1 MIEIILRDGTSLNL
15 KKDWDFEI
23 TIEQPMLEDSRIPV
37 PYSTSIALLPTETNR
52 HALGWVD
59 VFMLPPAVRR
69 LSATL
74 FVSGVPIMSGV
85 MEYESTDEGYVSYT
99 FAGKDL
105 EDDFSGYIHEL
116 KHLTRETIDFQW
128 LKMIT
133 EVRNDPSIHDIT
145 ASPAYDFA
153 APPVICAQNIGKVEH
168 PNDIGIETISPHDR
182 YRNWPFSTSTPFC
195 PAVYVHAIL
204 SEHFKNIEVSDTIL
218 RLYNALAIPGLL
230 IKNDAKSPYY
240 LPVEN
245 TVTMLDIA
253 SYLPECSVI
262 DLVTGLCKM
271 LCASIYRDGQGFRL
285 LSNKEVL
292 TSRTPVDWSGKVS
305 DAFSATVEAA
315 RSYTFGYDNDD
326 DENTFDTTDPA
337 ADGSIT
343 SSFDTYANLFLSAL
357 NAADYIAVRHRT
369 TGDIFS
375 GRRMQIT
382 VRIDTGAAADG
393 GNVYHYATVP
403 YLDQLFHGIT
413 PKTANSSIED
423 NFDATCPFKLVRC
436 LPTRIYEPGGDNN
449 LGVYCM
455 APIMEMPA
463 VDERPTDLYI
473 GCMIGGQLVDHGI
486 AYEPYP
492 VSGGRP
498 SSANLGTEM
507 RPSNPSL
514 DLSPEG
520 LWPLH
525 ESFAAWLGRDRQV
538 NTVDLNLS
546 LSEIA
551 SFRMFHPVVINH
563 RQFLVKTMRF
573 TFSTSSDVVNSQAD
587 IIEM

>member
-1 MIEIILRDGTSLNL
+1 MIEIILSDGTSLDL

-52 HALGWVD
+52 YALGWID
-59 VFMLPPAVRR
+59 VLMLPPAVRR

-74 FVSGVPIMSGV
+74 FVSDVPIMSGI

-105 EDDFSGYIHEL
+105 EDDFTGYIHEL
-116 KHLTRETIDFQW
+116 SHLTCNPYPAQW
-128 LKMIT
+128 PALLSA
-133 EVRNDPSIHDIT
+133 VRADASIFDLT
-145 ASPAYDFA
+145 ASPEHDFA
-153 APPVICAQNIGKVEH
+153 TPPVICAQNIGKVEH
-168 PNDIGIETISPHDR
+168 PNDIGIETISPNDL

-204 SEHFKNIEVSDTIL
+204 AEHFKNIEVSDTI
-218 RLYNALAIPGLL
+218 RYIFNALAVPGLF
-230 IKNDAKSPYY
+230 IMNGSQSPWYFPQEGSY
-240 LPVEN
+240 PVI
-245 TVTMLDIA
+245 DIA
-253 SYLPECSVI
+253 ASLPEYTVI

-292 TSRTPVDWSGKVS
+292 TSRTLVDWSGKVS
-305 DAFSATVEAA
+305 DAFSATVESG
-315 RSYTFGYDNDD
+315 RSYTFGYDND

-343 SSFDTYANLFLSAL
+343 SSFDTYANLFLSVL
-357 NAADYIAVRHRT
+357 NADDYIAVRHRT
-369 TGDIFS
+369 TSDIFS

-382 VRIDTGAAADG
+382 VRIDTGAAAGG
-393 GNVYHYATVP
+393 GNVYHYAMVP
-403 YLDQLFHGIT
+403 YLDQLFHGIAA
-413 PKTANSSIED
+413 KTANSSIED

-463 VDERPTDLYI
+463 IDERPTDLYI

-486 AYEPYP
+486 AYTPYP

-498 SSANLGTEM
+498 SAANLGTEM

-538 NTVDLNLS
+538 NTVDLDLS

-551 SFRMFHPVVINH
+551 DFRMFRPVIINH
-563 RQFLVKTMRF
+563 RRFLVKTMRF
-573 TFSTSSDVVNSQAD
+573 TFSTSSDVVSSQAD
-587 IIEM
+587 IIEL